1 MEKLF
6 FMIQR
11 WQTLYIILGSVFNF
25 FLFSELAI
33 DSDDEPTFWRYI
45 QLLSLVLSLL
55 AICSYTNRKR
65 QINLLYLLV
74 GLLLI
79 SIILW
84 FSPLVFK
91 SSILLLSYDF
101 SLLKFLIGTTL
112 SIMFYMLA
120 IKRIKKDDDLIKSID
135 RIR

>member
-1 MEKLF
+1 
-6 FMIQR
+6 MIQR